1 MVTQRQRGASHLAT
15 FDLSSGTLSL
25 VKDTFTDIYNLV
37 SLAEGKKGAGEDVV
51 LWSSIGVDMEQY
63 KP

>member
-1 MVTQRQRGASHLAT
+1 MYHCESKWPV
-15 FDLSSGTLSL
+15 LSSHRNDLL
-25 VKDTFTDIYNLV
+25 QV